1 MKLSIDPYTA
11 EVQAHEDEQQ
21 RVRAL
26 RRQELQENPFNPR
39 TKVPADAKKIVKH
52 LWIVFVL
59 LPLVLWILYS
69 ILQIGAPR

>member
-26 RRQELQENPFNPR
+26 RRQELVENPYNPR
-39 TKVPADAKKIVKH
+39 TEFSADANKIVKH
-52 LWIVFVL
+52 LWIIFVL
-59 LPLVLWILYS
+59 LPLLLWILYS

>member
-39 TKVPADAKKIVKH
+39 TEVSADANKIVKH
-52 LWIVFVL
+52 LWIIFVL

-69 ILQIGAPR
+69 ILHIGAPR